1 LSPGNGLTGGLSTGG
16 CSATDQTFG
25 NFGVSGFSTP
35 TTPPSLTNTDAYT
48 TPDLT
53 SDAQDLTT
61 NLKESLPAASMW
73 SGSSSTTGNV
83 TLLSQFGSAGGPLT
97 TDTTVNEV
105 AVTVSGIN
113 LDKAQGAND
122 ASIQVTVYV
131 CENPSSLNGVSNT
144 GGITAFGACTGNT
157 DQPNGTLVSNTVS
170 LSNVT
175 GVNLTGDT
183 LTVLVPLSEA
193 VSIAAIDVNIGLTSN
208 DEGVASFSGLSLDFA
223 DPTPEPSPFVLL
235 GSALL
240 GLGLLGARRRKAQ
253 RAS

>member
-1 LSPGNGLTGGLSTGG
+1 MRNITIGAPSSKSGLLVFVSAFAFLAPSLTFGGSSSCPTTSGTELTLGTIDTLSPGNGLTGGLSTGG

-131 CENPSSLNGVSNT
+131 CENP
-144 GGITAFGACTGNT
+144 
-157 DQPNGTLVSNTVS
+157 
-170 LSNVT
+170 
-175 GVNLTGDT
+175 
-183 LTVLVPLSEA
+183 
-193 VSIAAIDVNIGLTSN
+193 
-208 DEGVASFSGLSLDFA
+208 
-223 DPTPEPSPFVLL
+223 
-235 GSALL
+235 
-240 GLGLLGARRRKAQ
+240 
-253 RAS
+253 